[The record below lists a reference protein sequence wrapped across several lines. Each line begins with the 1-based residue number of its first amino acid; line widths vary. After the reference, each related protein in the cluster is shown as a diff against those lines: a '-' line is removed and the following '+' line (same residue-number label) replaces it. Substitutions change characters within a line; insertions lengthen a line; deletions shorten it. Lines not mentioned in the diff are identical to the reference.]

1 MHVSTSC
8 CAWPTLL
15 LLVQVF
21 TLIAAGC
28 VSGILYALAIHT
40 PGRFELNDLVAM
52 RSATLSTTN
61 STLQGLDTLAAGPPA
76 NAALGAQ
83 VAEQNKTLYGL
94 GDPKTKWISN
104 QGIISSFQDAVALQA
119 AQLKP

>member
-1 MHVSTSC
+1 M
-8 CAWPTLL
+8 
-15 LLVQVF
+15 
-21 TLIAAGC
+21 
-28 VSGILYALAIHT
+28 SGILYALAIHT

-61 STLQGLDTLAAGPPA
+61 STLQGLNTLAAGPPA

-83 VAEQNKTLYGL
+83 VADQNKTLYGL

-104 QGIISSFQDAVALQA
+104 QGIITSFQDAVALQA